1 MAVQETYDTPRA
13 KDEPDVVLHA
23 VLLTAWLS
31 LALSVH
37 ETTTLGDPSVGAT
50 KMLPGHVICGATVS
64 TTRTLNEQEAVSPM
78 ASLAVQVTM
87 LGAVEG
93 VMANMEADAGRQ
105 DMVGANPELSKA
117 LGAW

>member
-1 MAVQETYDTPRA
+1 M
-13 KDEPDVVLHA
+13 LHA

-37 ETTTLGDPSVGAT
+37 ETTTLGDPRVGAT

-87 LGAVEG
+87 LGAREG

-105 DMVGANPELSKA
+105 DRVGANPELSAA